1 MELIERDREFLLHT
15 YSRTPINFVRGEGAR
30 LYDERGREFIDFTS
44 GIGVVSVGHGNR
56 RLAEAICDQARKIIH
71 ISNLYLIEPQALLA
85 QRLVELSGY
94 DMRLFFANSGAEA
107 NEGAIKIARK
117 YGEVDGEVKRYKII
131 TLKHSF
137 HGRTI
142 TALKAT
148 GQEAMHTYFGP
159 FPDGFV
165 YAQSLSQIPDLID
178 ERSVGVMI
186 ELIQGEGGVEPMD
199 RQEVRELATYLKE
212 RDILLIVDEVQ
223 TGIYRTGELLASNLY
238 GIEPDIVTLA
248 KGLGG
253 GVPIGAIMT
262 RLKEIFSPGDHGST
276 FGGNYLST
284 RAALEVL
291 EILEELKE
299 SGELQERIEIF
310 REGLEEVAR
319 EYGTLF
325 EREVGIGFMGGLRA
339 RNGSIQE
346 RVIRE
351 ALEEGLLLLKAGRN
365 TVRFLP
371 PLTVTEEEL
380 REGFHRLRKA
390 LQRVSPTLDEGGE
403 PRGGPSSR

>member
-1 MELIERDREFLLHT
+1 MDLKELDLEYVLHT
-15 YSRTPINFVRGEGAR
+15 YARNYVNFKYGKNAR
-30 LYDERGREFIDFTS
+30 LYDEEGREYIDFTS
-44 GIGVVSVGHGNR
+44 GIGVVSVGHGNE
-56 RLAEAICDQARKIIH
+56 RLSHAICDQAKNIIH
-71 ISNLYLIEPQALLA
+71 ISNLYLIEPQTLLA
-85 QRLVELSGY
+85 KRLVELSGY

-117 YGEVDGEVKRYKII
+117 YGEEDGEVKRYKII

-165 YAQSLSQIPDLID
+165 YAESIDESEKLID
-178 ERSVGVMI
+178 GHTVGVMI
-186 ELIQGEGGVEPMD
+186 ELIQGEGGIEPQD
-199 RQEVRELATYLKE
+199 KKAVQNLAKILKE

-238 GIEPDIVTLA
+238 EIEPDIVTLA

-262 RLKEIFSPGDHGST
+262 RLKDIFSPGDHGST

-291 EILEELKE
+291 AILDEDFQT
-299 SGELQERIEIF
+299 GALQDRIDAF
-310 REGLEEVAR
+310 SKALQAVAKDFPD
-319 EYGTLF
+319 LF
-325 EREVGIGFMGGLRA
+325 SKEVGIGLMRGLRA
-339 RNGSIQE
+339 KSADLQSQIITKAFEHG
-346 RVIRE
+346 V
-351 ALEEGLLLLKAGRN
+351 LVLKAGRN

-371 PLTVTEEEL
+371 PLTITQEEIDA
-380 REGFHRLRKA
+380 GFARLRVA
-390 LQRVSPTLDEGGE
+390 LKEIE
-403 PRGGPSSR
+403 A

>member
-1 MELIERDREFLLHT
+1 MDLKELDLEYVLHT
-15 YSRTPINFVRGEGAR
+15 YARNYVNFKYGKNAR
-30 LYDERGREFIDFTS
+30 LYDEEGREYIDFTS
-44 GIGVVSVGHGNR
+44 GIGVVSVGHGNE
-56 RLAEAICDQARKIIH
+56 RLSHAICDQAKNIIH
-71 ISNLYLIEPQALLA
+71 ISNLYLIEPQTLLA
-85 QRLVELSGY
+85 KRLVELSGY

-117 YGEVDGEVKRYKII
+117 YGEEDGEVKRYKII

-165 YAQSLSQIPDLID
+165 YAESIDEIEKLID
-178 ERSVGVMI
+178 DHTVGVMI
-186 ELIQGEGGVEPMD
+186 ELIQGEGGIEPQD
-199 RQEVRELATYLKE
+199 KKAVQNLAKILKE

-238 GIEPDIVTLA
+238 EIEPDIVTLA

-262 RLKEIFSPGDHGST
+262 RLKDIFSPGDHGST

-291 EILEELKE
+291 AILDEDFQT
-299 SGELQERIEIF
+299 GALQDRIDAF
-310 REGLEEVAR
+310 SKALQAVAKDFPD
-319 EYGTLF
+319 LF
-325 EREVGIGFMGGLRA
+325 SKEVGIGLMRGLRA
-339 RNGSIQE
+339 KSADLQSQIITKAFEHG
-346 RVIRE
+346 V
-351 ALEEGLLLLKAGRN
+351 LVLKAGRN

-371 PLTVTEEEL
+371 PLTITQEEIDA
-380 REGFHRLRKA
+380 GFARLRAA
-390 LQRVSPTLDEGGE
+390 LKEIE
-403 PRGGPSSR
+403 A

>member
-1 MELIERDREFLLHT
+1 MNIEAIDKEYVLHT
-15 YSRTPINFVRGEGAR
+15 YARNYVNFTHGHNAT
-30 LYDERGREFIDFTS
+30 LYDDTGQDYIDLTS
-44 GIGVVSVGHGNR
+44 GIGVVSVGHANP
-56 RLAEAICDQARKIIH
+56 RLSEAICDQAKKIIH
-71 ISNLYLIEPQALLA
+71 ISNLFAIEPQALLA
-85 QRLVELSGY
+85 KRLVELSGY

-117 YGEVDGEVKRYKII
+117 YGEVDGQIKRYKIV

-165 YAQSLSQIPDLID
+165 YAENIEQVPQLLDD
-178 ERSVGVMI
+178 HTVAVMI
-186 ELIQGEGGVEPMD
+186 ELIQGEGGVEPQD
-199 RQEVRELATYLKE
+199 KEAVQRLAKTLKE

-223 TGIYRTGELLASNLY
+223 TGIYRTGELLASSLY
-238 GIEPDIVTLA
+238 EIEPDIVTLA

-253 GVPIGAIMT
+253 GVPIGAVMT
-262 RLKEIFSPGDHGST
+262 RLKDIFAPGDHGST

-291 EILEELKE
+291 DILEEEKERGSLDHRMIYFEERLKA
-299 SGELQERIEIF
+299 I
-310 REGLEEVAR
+310 AR
-319 EYGTLF
+319 KFSNLF
-325 EREVGIGFMGGLRA
+325 EKEVGLGLMRGLRA
-339 RNGSIQE
+339 KEADIQSQIIQKAFEE
-346 RVIRE
+346 RV
-351 ALEEGLLLLKAGRN
+351 LVLKAGRN

-371 PLTVTEEEL
+371 PLTITKEEI
-380 REGFHRLRKA
+380 
-390 LQRVSPTLDEGGE
+390 DEGLGRFE
-403 PRGGPSSR
+403 RALERL